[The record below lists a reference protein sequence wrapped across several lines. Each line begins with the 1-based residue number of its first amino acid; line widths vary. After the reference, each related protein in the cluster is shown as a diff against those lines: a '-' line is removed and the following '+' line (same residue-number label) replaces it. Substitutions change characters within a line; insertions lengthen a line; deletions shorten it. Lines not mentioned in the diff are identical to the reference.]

1 MSAQKTTLK
10 SAGST
15 IMAHREFQQNAHKMK
30 TNSSLAGN
38 ILTNLETQIQA
49 LATELRADEKGLKD
63 YEQQLYLLEKEKSGL
78 MRNIRKN
85 KQFVDDF
92 DKMIGPFS
100 DKYTEMTK
108 DMSTLY
114 GNAKQ
119 HHANGVLLL
128 IKEFDY
134 HPAFKRRDNEF
145 TAAPFKPK

>member
-1 MSAQKTTLK
+1 MT
-10 SAGST
+10 
-15 IMAHREFQQNAHKMK
+15 HNEFRNNAVKMK
-30 TNSSLAGN
+30 TNSSLAGT

-49 LATELRADEKGLKD
+49 LTQEIRADEKGLKD
-63 YEQQLYLLEKEKSGL
+63 YEQQLYLLNKEKSGL
-78 MRNIRKN
+78 QRKIKKN
-85 KQFVDDF
+85 QQFMDDF

-108 DMSTLY
+108 DMAKLY

-119 HHANGVLLL
+119 YHRNGVLLL

-145 TAAPFKPK
+145 TASPFRPK